1 MNNTSTAHCAVV
13 GNPIAHSLSPQI
25 HHAFAQSLGLNV
37 RYERILSETQDF
49 DTVVH
54 QFFTSG
60 GRGLNITVP
69 FKEQAFALAD
79 DKSPRARLAGAVNTL
94 WMSEGR
100 LQGCNTD
107 GEGLVYDMQ
116 RLNTPPKDQRILI
129 IGAGGATRG
138 VLIPLLEAGA
148 RNLKIINRTPARAA
162 QIADELCQQQPQY
175 EKKLSVGS
183 LQDTDGQ
190 WDIVI
195 NATSASLGSAGLNHG
210 PIEYSPT
217 ALAYDMVY
225 GAQPTAFMQQA
236 RTQGAQHTADGLGML
251 VEQAASSFAIWFG
264 QRPPTTAVRQ
274 ALRTQLQA
282 AASRTP

>member
-25 HHAFAQSLGLNV
+25 HQAFAKSLGLNV
-37 RYERILSETQDF
+37 RYERILSEAQDF
-49 DTVVH
+49 NTTVH
-54 QFFTSG
+54 QFFTAG

-79 DKSPRARLAGAVNTL
+79 DKSPRARLASAVNTL
-94 WMSEGR
+94 WLSKGR

-107 GEGLVYDMQ
+107 GEGLVYDLQ
-116 RLNTPPKDQRILI
+116 SLNIPPKNRRILI

-148 RNLKIINRTPARAA
+148 HHLKIINRTPARAE
-162 QIADELCQQQPQY
+162 QIAHELHQQQPQY
-175 EKKLSVGS
+175 QKKLSVGS
-183 LQDTDGQ
+183 LQDTAGQ

-195 NATSASLGSAGLNHG
+195 NATSASLDNTGPNHG
-210 PIEYSPT
+210 PIEYAPA

-236 RTQGAQHTADGLGML
+236 HHQGAQHTADGLGML

-264 QRPPTTAVRQ
+264 QRPKTTPVRQ

-282 AASRTP
+282 AASHTP

>member
-190 WDIVI
+190 WDTVI

>member
-1 MNNTSTAHCAVV
+1 MNNSSTAHCAVV

-37 RYERILSETQDF
+37 HYERILSESHAF
-49 DTVVH
+49 DATV
-54 QFFTSG
+54 QRFFTAG

-79 DKSPRARLAGAVNTL
+79 ENSPRARLAGAVNTL
-94 WMSEGR
+94 WMSDGR

-107 GEGLVYDMQ
+107 GEGLVYDVQ
-116 RLNTPPKDQRILI
+116 RLGTPPKGRRILI

-148 RNLKIINRTPARAA
+148 DSLKIINRTPVRAET
-162 QIADELCQQQPQY
+162 IADELCQQQPQY
-175 EKKLSVGS
+175 ENKLTVGS
-183 LQDTDGQ
+183 LQDTGGQ

-195 NATSASLGSAGLNHG
+195 NATSASLGSSGLNHG
-210 PIEYSPT
+210 PIEYAPA

-236 RTQGAQHTADGLGML
+236 RSQGAQHTADGLGML

-264 QRPPTTAVRQ
+264 QRPSTTAVRQ
-274 ALRTQLQA
+274 TLRSQL
-282 AASRTP
+282 AASSHTP